1 MKKFLLLFGLTAF
14 SQLSFAQPAKPT
26 YAYYE
31 GFNLS
36 MGVAQNS
43 TEVVPSANGAKGK
56 STVGIV
62 KINYTFALAYPA
74 KLGLSATFDM
84 KNSKVSDSE
93 VLATST
99 PTEISI
105 EPGILLIN
113 NSLLYAKLGAY
124 SSRYESNLGSR
135 SLSGKSYGIGIKHY
149 AYGQNFVQVELTQRT
164 TDNTNAGL
172 GGDKFKQ
179 SSAAALVGFNF

>member
-1 MKKFLLLFGLTAF
+1 MKKFLTLVVLTA
-14 SQLSFAQPAKPT
+14 SAHVSFAQPAKPT

-43 TEVVPSANGAKGK
+43 TEVVPSTGGSKAK
-56 STVGIV
+56 SMVGV
-62 KINYTFALAYPA
+62 FKVNYTFALAYPA
-74 KLGLSATFDM
+74 KLGLTATFDL
-84 KNSKVSDSE
+84 KNSKVSDTE
-93 VLATST
+93 VLASNA

-105 EPGILLIN
+105 EPGILLIT

-124 SSRYESNLGSR
+124 STRYESNLGSR

-149 AYGQNFVQVELTQRT
+149 AYGQNFIQLELTQRS

-179 SSAAALVGFNF
+179 SSAAALVGFNY